1 MGQAAYHCG
10 DQADHAQLPSQFFC
24 SLPTGQPAF
33 LGGSSS
39 PWLRR
44 QPFARMLSEGTSP
57 TEPMPMSRIWFN
69 LFSLLWIWGVAWLS
83 GIKREI
89 CTGCCA
95 IKKRKFNQ
103 GSCFPVT
110 VHSCLQSLVLISRAP
125 PGLRFMWSCLLE
137 DLGVSCLLSAIVS
150 SPVLLIL

>member
-10 DQADHAQLPSQFFC
+10 DQADPAQLPSQFCC

-39 PWLRR
+39 PWLRW
-44 QPFARMLSEGTSP
+44 QPFVRMLSEGTSP
-57 TEPMPMSRIWFN
+57 TAPVPMSRIWFN

-89 CTGCCA
+89 RTGCCA
-95 IKKRKFNQ
+95 IEKKKVQSGLMLFLSLCIPAFRVWC
-103 GSCFPVT
+103 SFPELPWACVLCG
-110 VHSCLQSLVLISRAP
+110 VVSLKT
-125 PGLRFMWSCLLE
+125 
-137 DLGVSCLLSAIVS
+137 
-150 SPVLLIL
+150 